1 MGFHFT
7 NQTITFEKKQ
17 LNKITVSIIE
27 DEPLVLSSLE
37 GLIGN
42 QPGMEKT
49 VSSRTVE
56 SFLSAL
62 HHQAPDIIL
71 LDIGLKGGMSGL
83 EGIRPLKKKFPSV
96 EIIMLTTFD
105 DADRVFKALCGGAS
119 AYLTKR
125 TPFPRI
131 VEAIKTVHQGGSYMS
146 PTIARRIVDHF
157 APTHNQFSLLTPRQN
172 QITEAIVEGLSYK
185 LIADKLLISK
195 ETVRDHIKKI
205 YRKLQINSKA
215 ELIKMKMSGELD

>member
-1 MGFHFT
+1 MS
-7 NQTITFEKKQ
+7 NIK
-17 LNKITVSIIE
+17 VSIIE

-37 GLIGN
+37 GLIGT
-42 QPGMEKT
+42 QPGMTQT
-49 VSSRTVE
+49 VTANSVE
-56 SFLSAL
+56 SFLSSA
-62 HHQAPDIIL
+62 HQQAPDIIL

-83 EGIRPLKKKFPSV
+83 EGIRPLRQKFPDA

-105 DADRVFKALCGGAS
+105 DTDRVFKALCAGAS

-131 VEAIKTVHQGGSYMS
+131 VEAIQTVHRGGSYMS

-157 APTHNQFSLLTPRQN
+157 APTESQSSLLTPRQN
-172 QITEAIVEGLSYK
+172 QIAEGIVDGLSYK
-185 LIADKLLISK
+185 LIADKLMIST